1 MARQL
6 KDISLVDT
14 NVVMVDLVDRPI
26 GPAIAGSQWIDFPRL
41 DSAIS
46 DPVPTIIQ
54 GRRWSS

>member
-1 MARQL
+1 L